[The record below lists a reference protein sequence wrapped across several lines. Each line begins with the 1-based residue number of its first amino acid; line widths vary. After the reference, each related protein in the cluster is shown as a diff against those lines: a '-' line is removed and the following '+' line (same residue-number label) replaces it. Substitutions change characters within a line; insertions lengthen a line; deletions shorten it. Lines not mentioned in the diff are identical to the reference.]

1 MSLRLVMLVLDGFSP
16 RHCTREIAPNL
27 VGLRN
32 SGVHAPTGGRSVLPS
47 STYPNHA
54 SLATGVEPIDHGIY
68 ANNTFTDNGIR
79 PARDI
84 GARGIT
90 FLDAAHAAGLRSAVA
105 VGDANIL
112 GVVGASRCD
121 AHWPPGGVL
130 PPGTPT
136 VRGYATN
143 AAPFRALL
151 DMLDD
156 GADVVLCQLDNTDGV
171 SHQFGPDSAEAKVAY
186 TEADGLVG
194 HLVDRLRGKPRW
206 RDTVIA
212 VISDHGQITA
222 DLSVPPIDVPRALA
236 QAGID
241 AEVIEEGSSAL
252 VRAREIGDARRVIG
266 GIDGVAGV
274 LAFAPGIIYAHAHP
288 GRGFATKK
296 TRTLG
301 IHGCPMTAETL
312 CVATGGHPSLAAL
325 GRDFAADPPT
335 SATLPRL
342 LAAAVGL
349 PWPNPQH

>member
-1 MSLRLVMLVLDGFSP
+1 MPLRLVLLVLDGFSL

-27 VGLRN
+27 VGIRKH
-32 SGVHAPTGGRSVLPS
+32 GVHAPTGGRSVLPS

-54 SLATGVEPIDHGIY
+54 SLATGNEPIQHGIY
-68 ANNTFTDNGIR
+68 ANNTFTDAGIR

-84 GARGIT
+84 GARGVT
-90 FLDAAHAAGLRSAVA
+90 FMDAARAAGLRTAVA

-136 VRGYATN
+136 VRGYAAN

-156 GADVVLCQLDNTDGV
+156 AADVVLCQLDNTDGV
-171 SHQFGPDSAEAKVAY
+171 SHDFGPDSAEAKAAY

-194 HLVDRLRGKPRW
+194 HLVGRLRAESRW
-206 RDTVIA
+206 KDTILA

-222 DLSVPPIDVPRALA
+222 DLSVPPIDIPGALA
-236 QAGID
+236 RAGIE

-252 VRAREIGDARRVIG
+252 IRAPAIDRARGVISTL
-266 GIDGVAGV
+266 DGVAGV
-274 LAFAPGIIYAHAHP
+274 LPFAPGVIYAHARP
-288 GRGFATKK
+288 GRGFS
-296 TRTLG
+296 TRKPLTRG
-301 IHGCPMTAETL
+301 IHGCPATTETL
-312 CVATGGHPSLAAL
+312 CVATGGHPGL
-325 GRDFAADPPT
+325 GVLGIAFAADPPT

-342 LAAAVGL
+342 LAGAVGL
-349 PWPNPQH
+349 TWPNS